1 MPSPLTRRQIAE
13 LGGRLKM
20 RRTVLLEQV
29 REALL
34 VANRERYGGLA
45 RDVHDSGDEVTAS
58 LLFDINS
65 IVSDREVHELR
76 DVEATLQRIKAGV
89 FGMCIDCGDDIGSS
103 VSTPTRPRSDATC
116 VSVAT
121 KRLTPRMSES

>member
-89 FGMCIDCGDDIGSS
+89 FGMCIDCGDDIG
-103 VSTPTRPRSDATC
+103 V
-116 VSVAT
+116 
-121 KRLTPRMSES
+121 KRLDAYPTAKRCYMCQRRYEKTHAPDE